1 MLQIAPCRA
10 NCVTKVSAAARI
22 VPNGTWSARHV
33 VWPVAQIQPTAH
45 KRLESDLLRS
55 STRAGERMLPL
66 EPGDSSTHLLEG
78 LHARV
83 QHAWVDV
90 RIGWAHLLYDAKERS
105 RRGLDH
111 LRSDVP
117 PELQVVVGHN
127 LCRKGQ
133 KHEGGLGAWLISAV

>member
-1 MLQIAPCRA
+1 M
-10 NCVTKVSAAARI
+10 
-22 VPNGTWSARHV
+22 
-33 VWPVAQIQPTAH
+33 
-45 KRLESDLLRS
+45 RL
-55 STRAGERMLPL
+55 T
-66 EPGDSSTHLLEG
+66 THLLEG

-117 PELQVVVGHN
+117 PELQVVDSGS
-127 LCRKGQ
+127 Q
-133 KHEGGLGAWLISAV
+133 KVQRESENR

>member
-1 MLQIAPCRA
+1 MTLTLTVITHGGCITLQIIWTHNLNYLDYLDYPQNLNYLEKNLEKKIPGP

-66 EPGDSSTHLLEG
+66 EPGDSST
-78 LHARV
+78 
-83 QHAWVDV
+83 
-90 RIGWAHLLYDAKERS
+90 
-105 RRGLDH
+105 
-111 LRSDVP
+111 
-117 PELQVVVGHN
+117 
-127 LCRKGQ
+127 
-133 KHEGGLGAWLISAV
+133 